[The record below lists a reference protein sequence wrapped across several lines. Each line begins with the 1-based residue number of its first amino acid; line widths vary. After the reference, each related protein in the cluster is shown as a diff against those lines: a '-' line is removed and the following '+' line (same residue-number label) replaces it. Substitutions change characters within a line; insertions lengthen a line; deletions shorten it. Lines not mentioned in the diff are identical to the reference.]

1 MDTNIT
7 MSININ
13 MIGMKRKYDRYFFSN
28 FCVVVAVLIK
38 SKEKR
43 SLIAVLYIKSMDNQ
57 MLE

>member
-1 MDTNIT
+1 

-13 MIGMKRKYDRYFFSN
+13 MIAMKRKYDRNFFLISV
-28 FCVVVAVLIK
+28 FCVVVVVLIK

-43 SLIAVLYIKSMDNQ
+43 SLIAVLYIKSMDYQ